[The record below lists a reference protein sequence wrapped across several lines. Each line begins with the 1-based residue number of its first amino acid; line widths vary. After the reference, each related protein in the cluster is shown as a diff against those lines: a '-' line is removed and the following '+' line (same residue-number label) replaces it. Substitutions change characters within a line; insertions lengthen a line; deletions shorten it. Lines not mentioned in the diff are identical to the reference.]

1 MACSTHRVGGS
12 PRMSDYRVYCLDA
25 SGHFIGTETIEA
37 GDDGEALVIARS
49 VKRDVDCELW
59 RGSRFIARLPA
70 PDQMAHSEDDSAM
83 KTQSHDA

>member
-25 SGHFIGTETIEA
+25 SGHFIGTENIEA
-37 GDDGEALVIARS
+37 GDDGEALV
-49 VKRDVDCELW
+49 
-59 RGSRFIARLPA
+59 IARLPA

-83 KTQSHDA
+83 ETQSHDA